1 MEGMLSSFLR
11 FPLRF
16 TEGIFEGFWRMV
28 RVRSLRV
35 FFQHAAHGIGGAAQS
50 VGDGIR
56 EIQRDELI
64 VDIVHIGEE
73 FFAAGKVAGAHFIQ

>member
-1 MEGMLSSFLR
+1 MLSSFLR

-16 TEGIFEGFWRMV
+16 TEGIFEGFLADGEGEV
-28 RVRSLRV
+28 AAG
-35 FFQHAAHGIGGAAQS
+35 FFQNAAHGIGGAAQP
-50 VGDGIR
+50 VGDGIG